1 MIINFTDPDGN
12 EICISDCVKFYT
24 DNSCVWIERKS
35 GNLLHFDFDDRPT
48 ANKCYQTML
57 ESAKEWAKIQYKS
70 KKES

>member
-12 EICISDCVKFYT
+12 GMCIADCVKFYT
-24 DNSCVWIERKS
+24 FNSRVFVERKGGS
-35 GNLLHFDFDDRPT
+35 LLHFDFDDRPM